1 MRYAPVCMQQQ
12 YNAQMRVCVCVRVRE
27 WVGGWVCVSEC
38 GVCGSLSYINTRTCA
53 YAPVC
58 MQHQYNAQ
66 MQVCVCVREYAAC
79 GSLFYINTR
88 ACAYAPVC
96 MQQEYNAQVNNE
108 TLFDSH
114 NSTVPLQ
121 QFNPL
126 PW

>member
-58 MQHQYNAQ
+58 MQ
-66 MQVCVCVREYAAC
+66 
-79 GSLFYINTR
+79 
-88 ACAYAPVC
+88 
-96 MQQEYNAQVNNE
+96 QEYNAQVNNE